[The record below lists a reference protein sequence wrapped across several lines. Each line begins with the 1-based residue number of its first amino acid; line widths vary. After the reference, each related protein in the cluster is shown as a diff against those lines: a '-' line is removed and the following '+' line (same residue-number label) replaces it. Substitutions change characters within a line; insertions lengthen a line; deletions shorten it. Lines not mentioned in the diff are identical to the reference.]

1 MTAKGPERS
10 VRVLLVDDED
20 IVHQTLAGYLR
31 DSGHQVDDAY
41 EAESA
46 LTLLE
51 QNDYDL
57 ALLDVQMPGMDGL
70 SLLGKVVMLQP
81 ELSAVIIS
89 GHATMDI
96 TIQALRLG
104 AADFLTKPVK
114 L

>member
-10 VRVLLVDDED
+10 LRVLLVDDEG

-57 ALLDVQMPGMDGL
+57 ALLDVQMPGAIQLYQERYFELAGSSLDGL
-70 SLLGKVVMLQP
+70 FQHEHSDRKN
-81 ELSAVIIS
+81 
-89 GHATMDI
+89 H
-96 TIQALRLG
+96 
-104 AADFLTKPVK
+104 
-114 L
+114 